1 LASGDT
7 KTRTPEHFTVA
18 ANLRQAGDRMDQ
30 AIAAFARATRMRL
43 IDVVKAPNIDPGQSA
58 QEEVHVQKAIDSL
71 MEAVD
76 LISSA
81 YTTSTRM
88 KKNTESK
95 ELIDCTTQL
104 NVSFKTLLNDLQRP
118 QHRRIIAQLKQA
130 RRLIPNRLVKQL
142 TKG

>member
-1 LASGDT
+1 
-7 KTRTPEHFTVA
+7 
-18 ANLRQAGDRMDQ
+18 MDQ
-30 AIAAFARATRMRL
+30 AIAAFGRTTRMRL
-43 IDVVKAPNIDPGQSA
+43 VDVVKAANVDPGQSG
-58 QEEVHVQKAIDSL
+58 QEDVHVKKAIDSL
-71 MEAVD
+71 RDAVD

-88 KKNTESK
+88 EKTTESK

-118 QHRRIIAQLKQA
+118 QHRRIVAQLKQA
-130 RRLIPNRLVKQL
+130 RRMIPNRLVKQL